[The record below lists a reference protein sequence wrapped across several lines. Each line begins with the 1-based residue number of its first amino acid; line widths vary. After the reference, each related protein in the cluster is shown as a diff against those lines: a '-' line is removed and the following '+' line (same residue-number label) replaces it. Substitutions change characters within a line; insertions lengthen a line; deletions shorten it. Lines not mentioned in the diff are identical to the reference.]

1 MSVNAAYKRVG
12 TIGDKLDK
20 IPKLEKQIERLTK
33 ALKQSKSENKKLK
46 KEVEMKTRWFDQCLN
61 EKEKLEEENKELTQE
76 VMTKF
81 GFCHK
86 CNRSLTEDDFAMG
99 KGMCESCCCE
109 EEEKEEEKKEEVKK
123 EVCKMCGAEKLMECE
138 IWFPV
143 KNLDGTKSFL
153 CGSCGLCQF

>member
-33 ALKQSKSENKKLK
+33 ALKQSKKENKKLK
-46 KEVEMKTRWFDQCLN
+46 EEIKELK
-61 EKEKLEEENKELTQE
+61 KEEE
-76 VMTKF
+76 VDDDF
-81 GFCHK
+81 GFCHQ

-99 KGMCESCCCE
+99 KGMCESCCCKE
-109 EEEKEEEKKEEVKK
+109 EEEEKK
-123 EVCKMCGAEKLMECE
+123 EVCKMCKKEKLSEHE
-138 IWFPV
+138 VWFPV

-153 CGSCGLCQF
+153 CGGCGLCQF